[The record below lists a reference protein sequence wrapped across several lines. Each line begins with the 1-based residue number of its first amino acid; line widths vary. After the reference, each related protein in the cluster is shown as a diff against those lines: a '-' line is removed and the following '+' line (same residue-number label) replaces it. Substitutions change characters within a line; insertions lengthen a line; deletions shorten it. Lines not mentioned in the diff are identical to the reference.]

1 MLEHSGPRKE
11 LWQLE
16 KHHWEKKIEIPPSKR
31 TVRTFPPL
39 SRFGTKVLLSPSCHI
54 QWEGCPL
61 KKGEVELLEIDVIEE
76 FAVCNVEI
84 ETLSWAGGILLAEE
98 FITKRSPSSTQE
110 QPVPSILGLL
120 HNALLLSCGHT
131 IPANILSRS
140 LDLADSGLWTSPR
153 RKEHLLNKQTEC
165 KSRVVLWTQCSDEP
179 TISAES
185 TFAKSM

>member
-16 KHHWEKKIEIPPSKR
+16 KNHWEKKIEIPSYKR
-31 TVRTFPPL
+31 TVQLCPGSEPRFFISKL
-39 SRFGTKVLLSPSCHI
+39 SYPVGRLSS
-54 QWEGCPL
+54 L
-61 KKGEVELLEIDVIEE
+61 KKGKVELLEIDVIEE

-120 HNALLLSCGHT
+120 HNALLLCCGHT

-153 RKEHLLNKQTEC
+153 RN
-165 KSRVVLWTQCSDEP
+165 
-179 TISAES
+179 
-185 TFAKSM
+185 